1 MAKPPFQQHHFPHR
15 GHLQPRLLPIL
26 TNGQLSLEPR
36 GRWHSHGTSGG
47 AALAKAEKKGCA
59 PQQCSCPSSCSQL
72 SLSQQLGMAS
82 LDTEGKGRQIPFVK
96 LIPNILPYTHTL
108 QRVSVRAQLIRA
120 RITPGMKWW
129 KHNGSWCSRH
139 RSKLYP
145 YKNPWFGSYFPP
157 LPPVN
162 CFRGPGGIC
171 IIACRRKQ
179 PQVVSFSTHRRA
191 HTHAQFFLNPL
202 LTPSSASI
210 LSYQLIHQGDQ
221 HSPEIMMSDYLV
233 RWHA

>member
-1 MAKPPFQQHHFPHR
+1 MNFASVVASVTVQAEQVRASSETLFRQPGELSQKVPSLRAMHAASMAKPPFQQHHFPHR
-15 GHLQPRLLPIL
+15 GHLQPRLQLIL

-120 RITPGMKWW
+120 RITPGMKW
-129 KHNGSWCSRH
+129 
-139 RSKLYP
+139 
-145 YKNPWFGSYFPP
+145 
-157 LPPVN
+157 
-162 CFRGPGGIC
+162 
-171 IIACRRKQ
+171 
-179 PQVVSFSTHRRA
+179 
-191 HTHAQFFLNPL
+191 
-202 LTPSSASI
+202 
-210 LSYQLIHQGDQ
+210 
-221 HSPEIMMSDYLV
+221 
-233 RWHA
+233 